1 MKTNG
6 NASLPPWGEL
16 EGGCPP
22 SPRHPLAAG
31 HFPAFFTKL
40 KKEEKERFFPLH
52 PFYKERVERKKNK

>member
-22 SPRHPLAAG
+22 SPRRMTLSHRG
-31 HFPAFFTKL
+31 GAFSGL
-40 KKEEKERFFPLH
+40 
-52 PFYKERVERKKNK
+52 V